1 MKNKF
6 PQEFLLTILI
16 ACMLMI
22 SFASVNAQ
30 TTEIQAEAG
39 AGRNTDEVYTDI
51 NPVYHRNPLKAE
63 KKGYNFHAPIINPI
77 VDNKNLIDTKY
88 SQGDTGN
95 TGPSSPI
102 NQQNL
107 VIEKKDITISVPVN
121 LNLGCSSEYLK
132 NTYSVQDIATDLSG
146 ITDTLLEYLGNF
158 NARLGEKT
166 LKTLKEFF
174 SAEDY
179 AKIMTEMVRENCY
192 QEALGISYTCQNELD
207 YACKAEQNKVLLLPF
222 GVKPKQPVAPGG
234 GGTCVFGDECPPNL
248 RNYSNCGCLPY

>member
-107 VIEKKDITISVPVN
+107 VIEKKGYHYKRSRKSESGMQQRISQEYI
-121 LNLGCSSEYLK
+121 LCSRYC
-132 NTYSVQDIATDLSG
+132 YRFVRDYRYAFG
-146 ITDTLLEYLGNF
+146 IF
-158 NARLGEKT
+158 GEFQRQT
-166 LKTLKEFF
+166 WG
-174 SAEDY
+174 
-179 AKIMTEMVRENCY
+179 EN
-192 QEALGISYTCQNELD
+192 S
-207 YACKAEQNKVLLLPF
+207 
-222 GVKPKQPVAPGG
+222 
-234 GGTCVFGDECPPNL
+234 
-248 RNYSNCGCLPY
+248 